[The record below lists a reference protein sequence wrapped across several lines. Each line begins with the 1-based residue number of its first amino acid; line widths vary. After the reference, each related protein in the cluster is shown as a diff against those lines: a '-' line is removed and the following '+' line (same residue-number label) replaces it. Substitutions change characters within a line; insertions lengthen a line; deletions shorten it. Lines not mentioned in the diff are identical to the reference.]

1 MNSDLEG
8 WDWIVLSFYFISLI
22 LVAVWVT
29 LKKNKNTE
37 DYFLAGRNVGWFV
50 IGASIFASN
59 IGSEHVVGLA
69 GTGYESGAPM
79 AHYELHAWI
88 VLLLGWLFL
97 PFYIRSGAFTMPEFL
112 EKRFDAGSRWFLSVF
127 SLIAYVLTKVSVTIY
142 AGGIVVSELLGIDFW
157 IGAIGVVV
165 FTGIYTIIGGMKAV
179 IYTETLQ
186 AIVLIIGSIIITY
199 LGLEAVGGWDSL
211 TEIVVRESPQHFNMW
226 RPMNDPDFPWT
237 GLLFGGTIVGVW
249 YWCTDQYIVQRTL
262 AANNI
267 KIGRR
272 GAIFGAYLKLL
283 PIFIFLIPGI
293 IAFALSVED
302 PVKYSI
308 IKADRAFPML
318 VKELLPIGLKGLV
331 AGGLMA
337 ALMSSL
343 ASVFNS
349 CSTIFTIDIYKKLK
363 PKESEKKLLN
373 IGKFATVIIVL
384 LGIAWIPIM
393 DKIGGGVMYQYLQN
407 VQSYIAPPVAA
418 VFLLGIIWKRV
429 NSKAAITTLLAGLFL
444 LVVRLSA
451 EIYYNPNTNILV
463 NSIETV
469 DNNKKYKLSVTVEN
483 NGFHDIQWENQKIW
497 KEKAKQKSF
506 LKFVDDEGNNKSTN
520 LAYLTNYNL
529 AETITI
535 GNRVYIEKNKKLK
548 FDIFYEAKNGFIDFK
563 NFHIDNKKGFIS
575 DKNTKITYNLK
586 IKKPQTIANGF
597 LFEFARINFSHMAI
611 LMFIFSILLCIS
623 VTLSTTEPEYS
634 KIVGLSFGTL
644 TKEQKVENKNSYE
657 KIDLI
662 LSLILVIIVIV
673 ILNYFTG

>member
-1 MNSDLEG
+1 MITVLERL
-8 WDWIVLSFYFISLI
+8 DWIVLGIYFLALI
-22 LVAVWVT
+22 LVAVWVV
-29 LKKNKNTE
+29 LQKNKNTE

-69 GTGYESGAPM
+69 GTGFESGTPM

-112 EKRFDAGSRWFLSVF
+112 EKRFDSKSRWFLSLF

-142 AGGIVVSELLGIDFW
+142 AGGIVVSELLGIPFW
-157 IGAIGVVV
+157 YGAIGVVV
-165 FTGIYTIIGGMKAV
+165 FTGMYTVIGGMKAV

-186 AIVLIIGSIIITY
+186 AIILILGSIIITY
-199 LGLEAVGGWDSL
+199 LGLQEVGGWAEL
-211 TEIVVRESPQHFNMW
+211 RNTVIAASPDHFNMW
-226 RPMNDPDFPWT
+226 RPMSDPDFPWT

-293 IAFALSVED
+293 IAFALSIQNPEVF
-302 PVKYSI
+302 SI
-308 IKADRAFPML
+308 EKADRAFPML
-318 VKELLPIGLKGLV
+318 VKTLLPVGLKGLV

-363 PKESEKKLLN
+363 PNESEKKLLN
-373 IGKFATVIIVL
+373 IGKLATTVIVI
-384 LGIAWIPIM
+384 LGIIWIPIM
-393 DKIGGGVMYQYLQN
+393 EKIGGGVMYQYLQN

-418 VFLLGIIWKRV
+418 VFILGIFWKRV
-429 NSKAAITTLLAGLFL
+429 NSKAAITTLMAGLVL
-444 LVVRLSA
+444 LIIRLSL
-451 EIYYNPNTNILV
+451 EIYFQPEISSDTI
-463 NSIETV
+463 V
-469 DNNKKYKLSVTVEN
+469 DSYM
-483 NGFHDIQWENQKIW
+483 
-497 KEKAKQKSF
+497 
-506 LKFVDDEGNNKSTN
+506 FV
-520 LAYLTNYNL
+520 
-529 AETITI
+529 
-535 GNRVYIEKNKKLK
+535 
-548 FDIFYEAKNGFIDFK
+548 
-563 NFHIDNKKGFIS
+563 
-575 DKNTKITYNLK
+575 
-586 IKKPQTIANGF
+586 
-597 LFEFARINFSHMAI
+597 FATINFSHMAI
-611 LMFIFSILLCIS
+611 LMFIFSILLCVG
-623 VTLSTTEPEYS
+623 VTLSTTQPEYS

-644 TKEQKVENKNSYE
+644 TKEQRLENKNSYE
-657 KIDLI
+657 TIDVI
-662 LSLILVIIVIV
+662 LSVTLIIIVVV